1 MKSIELNK
9 LLIEKF
15 PNLSDDYHDE
25 VDWQEGDETGSHTV
39 YGDVFTPY
47 IVKCIEDKKTIAL
60 KAIFE
65 FIELVLVMQDD
76 YANEVIAF
84 SVIESIECQL
94 NENQEYKELMGS
106 MTKKVL
112 EEL

>member
-9 LLIEKF
+9 LLVKKF

-47 IVKCIEDKKTIAL
+47 IVKCIEDKKTIEL
-60 KAIFE
+60 KTIFE

-76 YANEVIAF
+76 YANEVITF
-84 SVIESIECQL
+84 SVIESIECML
-94 NENQEYKELMGS
+94 NENQECKDLMGS
-106 MTKKVL
+106 MTKRVL